1 MLFIPMHYI
10 IYKVISLSKSHS
22 LMMPS
27 LRRDGVREL
36 ELFHVSRSIAG
47 EISALVSRTLVLMV
61 TVAAAAVSAPTAAA
75 VACGH
80 QVTLVG
86 VMIVRLGIGAVGE
99 EVADLALDDLT
110 DWHWLDVRKLSNFTT
125 TMKSH

>member
-1 MLFIPMHYI
+1 M
-10 IYKVISLSKSHS
+10 SHS

-36 ELFHVSRSIAG
+36 ELFHVSRSVVG
-47 EISALVSRTLVLMV
+47 EISALVSRTLVLMM
-61 TVAAAAVSAPTAAA
+61 TVAAAVSAPTAAA

-99 EVADLALDDLT
+99 EVADLALDDLMNR
-110 DWHWLDVRKLSNFTT
+110 HWLDAGKIVQLDDHNEISLTYPVV
-125 TMKSH
+125 

>member
-1 MLFIPMHYI
+1 MHY

-61 TVAAAAVSAPTAAA
+61 TVAAAVSAPTAAA

>member
-1 MLFIPMHYI
+1 MHF

-36 ELFHVSRSIAG
+36 ELFHVSRSFVG
-47 EISALVSRTLVLMV
+47 DISALVSRTLVLMM
-61 TVAAAAVSAPTAAA
+61 TVAAAVSAPTAAA

-99 EVADLALDDLT
+99 EVADLALDDLMNR
-110 DWHWLDVRKLSNFTT
+110 HWLDAGKIVQLDDRNEISLTYPVV
-125 TMKSH
+125 

>member
-1 MLFIPMHYI
+1 MAFE
-10 IYKVISLSKSHS
+10 SSNF
-22 LMMPS
+22 
-27 LRRDGVREL
+27 
-36 ELFHVSRSIAG
+36 FHVSRSIAG

-61 TVAAAAVSAPTAAA
+61 TVAAAVSAPTAAA

>member
-1 MLFIPMHYI
+1 MAFE
-10 IYKVISLSKSHS
+10 SSNF
-22 LMMPS
+22 
-27 LRRDGVREL
+27 
-36 ELFHVSRSIAG
+36 FHVSRSIAG
-47 EISALVSRTLVLMV
+47 EISALALVSRTLVLMV
-61 TVAAAAVSAPTAAA
+61 TVAAAVSAPTAAA

>member
-1 MLFIPMHYI
+1 MWSENSGDLAPDRGVSANGVFPLLFTASIP
-10 IYKVISLSKSHS
+10 
-22 LMMPS
+22 
-27 LRRDGVREL
+27 
-36 ELFHVSRSIAG
+36 LFNSWKRVS
-47 EISALVSRTLVLMV
+47 ISALVSRTLVLMV
-61 TVAAAAVSAPTAAA
+61 TVAAAVSAPTAAA

-110 DWHWLDVRKLSNFTT
+110 DWHWLDAGKIVQLHDHNEISLTYPVV
-125 TMKSH
+125 

>member
-1 MLFIPMHYI
+1 M
-10 IYKVISLSKSHS
+10 SHS

-36 ELFHVSRSIAG
+36 ELFHVSRSVVG
-47 EISALVSRTLVLMV
+47 EISALVSRTLVLMM
-61 TVAAAAVSAPTAAA
+61 TVAAAVSAPTAAA

-99 EVADLALDDLT
+99 EVADLALDDLMNR
-110 DWHWLDVRKLSNFTT
+110 HWLDAGKIVQLEDRNEISLSYPVV
-125 TMKSH
+125 

>member
-1 MLFIPMHYI
+1 
-10 IYKVISLSKSHS
+10 
-22 LMMPS
+22 MMPS

-36 ELFHVSRSIAG
+36 ELFHVSRSFVG
-47 EISALVSRTLVLMV
+47 EISALVSRTLVLMM
-61 TVAAAAVSAPTAAA
+61 TVAAAVSAPTAAA

-110 DWHWLDVRKLSNFTT
+110 DWHWLDAIKLSNFTT